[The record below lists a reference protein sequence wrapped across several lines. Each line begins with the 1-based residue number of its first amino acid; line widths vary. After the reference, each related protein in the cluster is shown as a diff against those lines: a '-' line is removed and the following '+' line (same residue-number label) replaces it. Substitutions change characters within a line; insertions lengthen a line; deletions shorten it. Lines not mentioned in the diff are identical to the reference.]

1 MEDLG
6 TDAFKGWSDAF
17 VDVYRNGELLKEF
30 TLEEV
35 RATIQG
41 ELERLESVEWK
52 TFLKL
57 LKTILFRITFYFFF
71 QILLNKMVIG
81 FS

>member
-17 VDVYRNGELLKEF
+17 VEVYRNGELLKEF

-41 ELERLESVEWK
+41 ELERLESVE
-52 TFLKL
+52 
-57 LKTILFRITFYFFF
+57 
-71 QILLNKMVIG
+71 
-81 FS
+81 